1 MADGLEY
8 LTRLFRSAHA
18 VDLHSFVNVSSQSVY
33 SQARS
38 EAADEGSPIECD
50 TPYSTG
56 KYAME
61 LAAELVLSPEVLVNA
76 RMSSLIGPGYDV
88 RIVNRFIARF
98 LADEPVSIQGGEQVF
113 DFMDVRDAA
122 RALIVVALAGPPE
135 GSAALNIGSGAPR
148 TLRDIAQAVADIVR
162 THTEHEP
169 RIDWEPSAGDDRT
182 LGLDSGLLRRRYD
195 FTPRHTLEDTALS
208 ILRAMTAPRL
218 ASVPETSAGPVEG
231 GRR

>member
-1 MADGLEY
+1 M
-8 LTRLFRSAHA
+8 
-18 VDLHSFVNVSSQSVY
+18 
-33 SQARS
+33 
-38 EAADEGSPIECD
+38 
-50 TPYSTG
+50 
-56 KYAME
+56 
-61 LAAELVLSPEVLVNA
+61 
-76 RMSSLIGPGYDV
+76 

-98 LADEPVSIQGGEQVF
+98 LADEPVSIQGGDQVF

-195 FTPRHTLEDTALS
+195 FAPRHTLEDTALS